1 MTTKKKTLNE
11 MDKLE
16 KLIAEYGQM
25 ETMRMIGYVSVM
37 PIYQWRKQNKIPHW
51 AKAEINKVYK
61 EKRVESN

>member
-1 MTTKKKTLNE
+1 MTTKKKTLTE

-16 KLIAEYGQM
+16 KLIADYGQM